1 MNGRFKI
8 LPLNAEHNRSDFSSH
23 NQALNRY
30 FHQQVN
36 QDIRR
41 RVTACYVAI
50 ENETGLTAGY
60 YTLAAGSI
68 PLNDMPAEL
77 VKQLPRYKGVP
88 VARLGRL
95 AVDACFCGIGLGGA
109 LLWDAAIRAVRSE
122 VAVFALVVDA
132 KDVSAVDFY
141 RHHGFLEFGSL
152 ANQLILPLSQ
162 RILETHPK
170 NQQ

>member
-8 LPLNAEHNRSDFSSH
+8 LPLNAEHDRSEFSSH
-23 NQALNRY
+23 NEALNRY

-41 RVTACYVAI
+41 RVTACFVAVEI
-50 ENETGLTAGY
+50 ETGRVAGY

-68 PLNDMPAEL
+68 SLNEMPAAL
-77 VKQLPRYKGVP
+77 VKRLPRYKGVP

-95 AVDACFCGIGLGGA
+95 AVDARFCAMGLGGA
-109 LLWDAAIRAVRSE
+109 LLWDAVTRAVRSE

-132 KDVSAVDFY
+132 KDTSAVAFY

-152 ANQLILPLSQ
+152 ANQLILPLTQ
-162 RILETHPK
+162 RTLETRQK